1 MSVLDMFASALGA
14 FIMCSVILFPYF
26 KKDVTQEV
34 VAAKETLQAKSKE
47 LETKKKE
54 VRLIDEKIQKQDQ
67 EVKQVRDLQA
77 KLSICKQGLNQCQ
90 VAVGKN
96 FLLVEIQW
104 DKEVNVD
111 LHVTDSGGNEYYWRK
126 TNRCECEFPGKK
138 ARLSVDSF
146 GSSRGGIEV
155 WVDPEVKP
163 GSYFVD
169 YIIDRPSSDE
179 IKVVGTV
186 IDRLGT
192 HPIEVKTMTRRDN
205 VSREI
210 KVRAA
215 EIQINAS
222 GDLDI
227 R

>member
-26 KKDVTQEV
+26 KKDVSQEV
-34 VAAKETLQAKSKE
+34 TAAKETLQARSKE
-47 LETKKKE
+47 LDTKLKE
-54 VRLIDEKIQKQDQ
+54 VRQIDEQIRKQDQ

-77 KLSICKQGLNQCQ
+77 KLNVCKQGLNQCQ

-104 DKEVNVD
+104 EKEINVD

-155 WVDPEVKP
+155 WIEPEVKP

-169 YIIDRPSSDE
+169 YVIERPSTDD
-179 IKVVGTV
+179 IKVVGSV

-192 HPIEVKTMTRRDN
+192 RALEVKTLTRG
-205 VSREI
+205 SGREI
-210 KVRAA
+210 RVRAA
-215 EIQINAS
+215 ELQIGAD
-222 GDLDI
+222 GDLNI